1 MIDAVVTARDTERS
15 LLIVESDEC
24 ALRSLARAMETFGF
38 TVTTAE
44 SVTEA
49 LRQIERAGPAFAV
62 VEMRFAD
69 GHGLDL
75 IAALKLRRP
84 GARAIVLTSHGDI
97 TTAVRAV
104 KLGAADYLVKPANA
118 NADDVAAALLGTDP
132 TKIELRTKPMS
143 ANGVRREHI
152 QRIYELSGRNV
163 SKAARQ
169 LNMHRRTLQRI
180 LARCPQK

>member
-1 MIDAVVTARDTERS
+1 MTDIFVAPRDTDRS
-15 LLIVESDEC
+15 LLIVESDRC
-24 ALRSLARAMETFGF
+24 ALRNLARTMEMFGF
-38 TVTTAE
+38 TVITAE
-44 SVTEA
+44 SVA
-49 LRQIERAGPAFAV
+49 DGLQQVERVGPAFAV

-75 IAALKLRRP
+75 ISALKLRRP

-97 TTAVRAV
+97 ATAVRAV

-152 QRIYELSGRNV
+152 QRIYDLSGRNV
-163 SKAARQ
+163 SKASRQ

-180 LARCPQK
+180 LARCPKK

>member
-75 IAALKLRRP
+75 IAALKLR
-84 GARAIVLTSHGDI
+84 
-97 TTAVRAV
+97 
-104 KLGAADYLVKPANA
+104 
-118 NADDVAAALLGTDP
+118 
-132 TKIELRTKPMS
+132 
-143 ANGVRREHI
+143 
-152 QRIYELSGRNV
+152 
-163 SKAARQ
+163 
-169 LNMHRRTLQRI
+169 
-180 LARCPQK
+180 